1 MAVDLEVIDT
11 SKFVGVGLEEALLGE
26 QSVSDCLCL
35 DDKLWC
41 TANNVSLWEHI
52 PGSCN

>member
-11 SKFVGVGLEEALLGE
+11 SKFAGVGLEEALLGE
-26 QSVSDCLCL
+26 QSVSDCLFL
-35 DDKLWC
+35 DDKRGC
-41 TANNVSLWEHI
+41 MANKVSLWEII